1 MNVAVIIAAAGRG
14 ERFGAGSKLDQDVGG
29 RAMLLRTVE
38 LFTKR
43 EEVKTIV
50 VAAPPDRLDEFREK
64 YGASLSFLGASI
76 TAGGTEARWETV
88 QNALRA
94 VPRETTHVAVHD
106 AARPAAPADLLDRL
120 FEAASSLPAVVPGVF
135 VTATVKRVESE
146 PRDVADHGEDALAD
160 SILGD
165 AGRRTIP
172 ARRVLATV
180 DRAGLV
186 EVQTP
191 QVFEIGL
198 LRRAYAQES
207 LAGATDDASLVERL
221 GEPVHVI
228 EGDACNIKVTTPAD
242 LRLLRAILGV
252 RAPAERP
259 AHKKF

>member
-43 EEVKTIV
+43 EEVKTIL
-50 VAAPPDRLDEFREK
+50 VAAPPDRLDEFKER
-64 YGASLSFLGASI
+64 YGPPLSFLGAAI
-76 TAGGTEARWETV
+76 TLGGTEARWETV
-88 QNALRA
+88 QNALRE
-94 VPRETTHVAVHD
+94 VPADATHVAVHD
-106 AARPAAPADLLDRL
+106 AARPAASADMLDRL
-120 FEAASSLPAVVPGVF
+120 FEAAQTLPAVVPGVS
-135 VTATVKRVESE
+135 VTATVKRVDAEAK
-146 PRDVADHGEDALAD
+146 DVADHGDDALAD

-165 AGRRTIP
+165 AGRRAIP
-172 ARRVLATV
+172 ARKVLATV
-180 DRAGLV
+180 DRTGLV

-191 QVFEIGL
+191 QVFATHL
-198 LRRAYAQES
+198 LRRAYNQVN

-221 GEPVHVI
+221 GEPVYVI
-228 EGDACNIKVTTPAD
+228 EGDVCNIKVTTPAD